1 MLTERPGHGI
11 ELASAADGDALLV
24 LSGDGGFNEVLNG
37 ARAGIPLA
45 FLPGGGAN
53 VLSRA
58 LGLPRDPAA
67 AARQVGEALEAG
79 RTRTI
84 SVGRVNGR
92 RFSFSAGL
100 GFDSELVRRVD
111 ARGRRDDGKRPG
123 DTAFI
128 AAALGLVAERRLR
141 FEPVLEVGGLGRAA
155 FALVANTDPYTYA
168 GAIPIHVAAEARFEL
183 GLDLFAPKR
192 VTATTLPRLL
202 RHLVTGKGVESA
214 TSSTATTWTGSR
226 SPATGRCRCRS
237 TARISATSSTRSSR
251 PSAARSPCLSRVS
264 AMSGSRRLVLSGIA
278 LTALLAVVALASH
291 AHRPG
296 GGTGGG
302 SAQTPKLIFE
312 YGATVMFILM
322 PFGILTVLWVA
333 SFGRRQK
340 LLEGGDRSGR
350 SSGRSSPSPWSRS
363 RSRS

>member
-1 MLTERPGHGI
+1 MKVVLIVNPYASAVSEARVRAVERELGRVAQVRTVLTERPGHGI

-128 AAALGLVAERRLR
+128 AAALGLVAERRMR

-155 FALVANTDPYTYA
+155 FALVANTDPYTYS
-168 GAIPIHVAAEARFEL
+168 GAIPVHVAPDARFEL
-183 GLDLFAPKR
+183 GLDLFAPKQ
-192 VTATTLPRLL
+192 VTAATLPRLL
-202 RHLVTGKGVESA
+202 RHLVTGKGVRDREVVH
-214 TSSTATTWTGSR
+214 GHDLD
-226 SPATGRCRCRS
+226 
-237 TARISATSSTRSSR
+237 RIEITCDR
-251 PSAARSPCLSRVS
+251 PLPLQVDGEDLGDVEHAVFEAERGAIAV
-264 AMSGSRRLVLSGIA
+264 LV
-278 LTALLAVVALASH
+278 
-291 AHRPG
+291 
-296 GGTGGG
+296 
-302 SAQTPKLIFE
+302 
-312 YGATVMFILM
+312 
-322 PFGILTVLWVA
+322 
-333 SFGRRQK
+333 
-340 LLEGGDRSGR
+340 
-350 SSGRSSPSPWSRS
+350 
-363 RSRS
+363 